1 MAGEPGQRVWGPV
14 EPPGEGK
21 PSGEGELPDADRVSY
36 QTAFPKEGA
45 CKHPAPPCHLPSCC
59 SIHHVPRASGAW
71 D

>member
-1 MAGEPGQRVWGPV
+1 MALCALQLALVFG
-14 EPPGEGK
+14 
-21 PSGEGELPDADRVSY
+21 SGEGELPDADRVSY